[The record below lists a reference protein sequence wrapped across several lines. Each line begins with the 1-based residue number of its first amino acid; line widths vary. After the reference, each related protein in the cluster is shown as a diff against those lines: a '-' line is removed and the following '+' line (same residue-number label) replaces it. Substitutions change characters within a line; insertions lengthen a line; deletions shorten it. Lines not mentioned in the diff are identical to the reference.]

1 MQESKRKVKFSD
13 FSDISDISRRFK
25 NPEKSDNLQ
34 YSKYLDNINSP
45 QDLKKLN
52 ASELVVL
59 SEEIREF
66 LMRNISRTGG
76 HLGSNLGI
84 VELTVA
90 LHYIFNSPSD
100 KIIWDVGH
108 QSYVHKILTGRKDRF
123 GGLRKLGGISGFP
136 KISESAHDSF
146 GAGHSSTALSAAIGI
161 ARANMLDRLSAS
173 DMPDN
178 KYAIA
183 VVGDG
188 SFTGGLVYEALNN
201 SKDCKNLIVILND
214 NEMSISKN
222 VGTMADY
229 LADIRTTKK
238 YYKLRHKTKNV
249 LSSVPLI
256 GKSLVKISQRIVRLI
271 RRSLY
276 NATFFEQVGFDF
288 LGPVDGHDINKLLAV
303 LNEAKIRE
311 NPVFIHV
318 KTQKGKGYGRAEQ
331 SSAEYHS
338 VGKFDIKTGIL
349 QPPGTDKINSFSA
362 NFGNKIYES
371 AKKNKKICAITAA
384 MTEGTELC
392 KFRREYGERFFD
404 VGIAEEH
411 AAVFAAGLAIS
422 GYVPVF
428 AVYSTFLQRAY
439 DYIVHDIALQN
450 LHVVFCVDRA
460 GLAGE
465 DGATHHGIFDAAFLN
480 HIPNIT
486 VFSPFSYEEFNKSF
500 DFAVNKMITP
510 VFIRYPKGGED
521 KEFNKKL
528 LDLNHSNSGN
538 NLDYIYIK
546 NKRSSESKFLIVS
559 YGRISKTAFDVYSKL
574 NNNNIKAE
582 FLKLNKIKPVDY
594 IFPEIDSSK
603 AENIIFIE
611 EGIECGGISEYIS
624 SHLKKTNCNKKIK
637 IFAVNNFIEQ
647 GTTEQLLELCGFN
660 PDKIYKNIIGM

>member
-13 FSDISDISRRFK
+13 FSKHFELSES
-25 NPEKSDNLQ
+25 LQ
-34 YSKYLDNINSP
+34 YSKYLNNINSP
-45 QDLKKLN
+45 QDLKKLKS
-52 ASELVVL
+52 SELILL

-66 LMRNISRTGG
+66 LMRNISQTGG

-90 LHYIFNSPSD
+90 LHYIFNSPFD

-123 GGLRKLGGISGFP
+123 GELRKLGGLSGFP
-136 KISESAHDSF
+136 KIGESVHDAF

-161 ARANMLDRLSAS
+161 AKANMLDRR
-173 DMPDN
+173 DMPDISDD
-178 KYAIA
+178 KYTIA

-201 SKDCKNLIVILND
+201 SKNCKNLIVILND
-214 NEMSISKN
+214 NEMSISRN

-229 LADIRTTKK
+229 LANIRTTKK

-249 LSSVPLI
+249 LSSVPFI
-256 GKSLVKISQRIVRLI
+256 GKSLVKISQRVVRLL

-303 LNEAKIRE
+303 LNEAKTRE

-318 KTQKGKGYGRAEQ
+318 KTQKGKGYEKAEQ

-338 VGKFDIKTGIL
+338 VGRFDIKTGIL
-349 QPPGTDKINSFSA
+349 QSDGNNKINSFSA
-362 NFGNKIYES
+362 NFGSKICES

-392 KFRREYGERFFD
+392 RFRKEYGDRFFD

-411 AAVFAAGLAIS
+411 AAVFAAGLAVS
-422 GYVPVF
+422 GYIPVF
-428 AVYSTFLQRAY
+428 AVYSTFLQRSY

-450 LHVVFCVDRA
+450 LHVVFCVDRT
-460 GLAGE
+460 GLIGE
-465 DGATHHGIFDAAFLN
+465 DGATHHGIFDVAFLN

-486 VFSPFSYEEFNKSF
+486 VFSPSSYDEFNKSF
-500 DFAVNKMITP
+500 DFAVNQLNSP

-521 KEFNKKL
+521 KDFNKKL
-528 LDLNHSNSGN
+528 FDLNNHNTGN

-546 NKRSSESKFLIVS
+546 NKKNSESKFLIVS
-559 YGRISKTAFDVYSKL
+559 YGRISKIAFEVYSKL
-574 NNNNIKAE
+574 NNNNINAD
-582 FLKLNKIKPVDY
+582 FLKLNKIKPTDY
-594 IFPEIDSSK
+594 IFPEIKSSK

-611 EGIECGGISEYIS
+611 ESIECGGISEYVS
-624 SHLKKTNCNKKIK
+624 SYLKKVNCNKKIK
-637 IFAVNNFIEQ
+637 IFAIDNFIEQ
-647 GTTEQLLELCGFN
+647 GTTEQLFELCGFN
-660 PDKIYKNIIGM
+660 PEKIYKTIIEM